1 MTRKDRLGWLALDG
15 AGGAGLSGITLIMS
29 ASMQQ
34 SPITPEDALYLQEMF
49 TQLATRFPMARD
61 PLVKVIERITKT
73 PISVP
78 PRANLELRNI
88 LYRITPELAAQT
100 PLEPAILT
108 VNGVELM
115 SRYSLVGL
123 NGDISAGKTPIA
135 LLLACMAINPACGAQ
150 EEIVGGLTMTAL
162 QGNVLYFDTEIE
174 KDRLCHTVQ
183 QSWQKRLKHK
193 KHDVARLC
201 YYPLRHVPTPRRMQA
216 VEMLLDEIGDIG
228 FVVID
233 SLTQMVAD
241 KLDYT
246 EATGVIDRLLELIDK
261 YRFPILGTIHGNR
274 GDDTGKA
281 TGHIGAVLQEKA
293 STYLRLM
300 HHPNDE
306 DARILT
312 ANFPNGKVRW
322 GKRHEATT
330 AFRWEADLRSF
341 VECEFIEPDDSK
353 LTAKQETS
361 NVLMDIFRRFPKE
374 FYGYTELLTHFQDR
388 GMAKNAAKARISRS
402 ANGWNLLIKT
412 GDKYVIRID

>member
-1 MTRKDRLGWLALDG
+1 MSTLLPHPSLTPDDAQALQDH
-15 AGGAGLSGITLIMS
+15 LI
-29 ASMQQ
+29 
-34 SPITPEDALYLQEMF
+34 
-49 TQLATRFPMARD
+49 QLATRFPAVRD

-73 PISVP
+73 PMSVP

-88 LYRITPELAAQT
+88 LYRITPDLAAQT

-162 QGNVLYFDTEIE
+162 QGNIVYFDTEIE

-183 QSWQKRLKHK
+183 QSWMKRLKHK
-193 KHDVARLC
+193 QHDIARLH
-201 YYPLRHVPTPRRMQA
+201 YFPLRHVPTPRRMQA

-228 FVVID
+228 LVVID

-261 YRFPILGTIHGNR
+261 YRFPVLGTIHGNR

-341 VECEFIEPDDSK
+341 VECEFIEPDDTK
-353 LTAKQETS
+353 LSAKQETS
-361 NVLMDIFRRFPKE
+361 NVLLDIRRRNPKE
-374 FYGYTELLTHFQDR
+374 FYGYTEMLTYFRDR
-388 GMAKNAAKARISRS
+388 GMSEGAAKTRISRS

-412 GDKYVIRID
+412 GDKYVIRLD

>member
-1 MTRKDRLGWLALDG
+1 
-15 AGGAGLSGITLIMS
+15 MS
-29 ASMQQ
+29 DLLPQPSL
-34 SPITPEDALYLQEMF
+34 TPDDALTLQDHLV
-49 TQLATRFPMARD
+49 QLATRFPAVRD

-73 PISVP
+73 PMSVP

-123 NGDISAGKTPIA
+123 NGDISAGKTPVA
-135 LLLACMAINPACGAQ
+135 LLLACMAINPTCGAH
-150 EEIVGGLTMTAL
+150 EEVVGGLTMTAL

-183 QSWQKRLKHK
+183 QSWMKRLKHK
-193 KHDVARLC
+193 QHDIARLH
-201 YYPLRHVPTPRRMQA
+201 YFPLRHVPTPRRMQA

-228 FVVID
+228 LVVID

-261 YRFPILGTIHGNR
+261 NRFPILGTIHGNR

-330 AFRWEADLRSF
+330 AFRWDGELRSF
-341 VECEFIEPDDSK
+341 VECEFIEPDNSK
-353 LTAKQETS
+353 LTARQETN
-361 NVLMDIFRRFPKE
+361 NVLMDIRRRSPKE
-374 FYGYTELLTHFQDR
+374 FYGYTELLTYFRDR
-388 GMAKNAAKARISRS
+388 GMSEGAAKTRISRS
-402 ANGWNLLIKT
+402 ANGWNLLTKT
-412 GDKYVIRID
+412 GDKYVIRLD